1 MIDFHTHTLMS
12 DGALLPSELVHRAS
26 VIGYEA
32 MAVTDHVDASNIEA
46 VLAKL
51 LLFCDSFDSPDI
63 TVVPGVEL
71 THIPPAQMGDMIS
84 RARGL
89 GAKIVVCHGETVVE
103 PVMDGTNRASIEGGA
118 DILAHPGLV
127 TEDCARLAAEKGVH
141 FEITARR
148 GHSIT
153 NGHVASTAKNFGVKM
168 LLNTDAHGPSDLITG
183 KFARTVALGA
193 GLQDED
199 LRIIDDNARKLLGKA
214 TT

>member
-1 MIDFHTHTLMS
+1 MS
-12 DGALLPSELVHRAS
+12 DGMLLPSELAQRAS

-32 MAVTDHVDASNIEA
+32 MAVTDHVDASNIKA
-46 VLAKL
+46 VLGKI
-51 LLFCDSFDSPDI
+51 LLFCDSFDSSDI

-71 THIPPAQMGDMIS
+71 THIPPDQMGDMIAE
-84 RARGL
+84 AREL

-103 PVMDGTNRASIEGGA
+103 PVRSGTNMASIEGGA

-127 TEDCARLAAEKGVH
+127 TEECARLAAEIGVH
-141 FEITARR
+141 FEITARK

-153 NGHVASTAKNFGVKM
+153 NGHVASMAKRCGVKM
-168 LLNTDAHGPSDLITG
+168 VLNTDAHAPSDLITDE
-183 KFARTVALGA
+183 FARTIALGA

-199 LRIIDDNARKLLGKA
+199 LRIIDDNARKLLSKA

>member
-12 DGALLPSELVHRAS
+12 DGMLLPSELAQRAS

-32 MAVTDHVDASNIEA
+32 MAVTDHVDASNIKA
-46 VLAKL
+46 VLGKI
-51 LLFCDSFDSPDI
+51 LLFCDSFDSSDI

-71 THIPPAQMGDMIS
+71 THIPPDQMGDMIAE
-84 RARGL
+84 AREL

-103 PVMDGTNRASIEGGA
+103 PVRSGTNMASIEGGA

-127 TEDCARLAAEKGVH
+127 TEECARLAAEIGVH
-141 FEITARR
+141 FEITARK

-153 NGHVASTAKNFGVKM
+153 NGHVASMAKRCGVKM
-168 LLNTDAHGPSDLITG
+168 VLNTDAHAPSDLITDE
-183 KFARTVALGA
+183 FARTIALGA

-199 LRIIDDNARKLLGKA
+199 LRIIDDNARKLLSKA

>member
-12 DGALLPSELVHRAS
+12 DGVLLPSELARRAS

-32 MAVTDHVDASNIEA
+32 MAVTDHVDASNIKA
-46 VLAKL
+46 VLDNI
-51 LLFCDSFDSPDI
+51 LLFCDSFDSSDI

-71 THIPPAQMGDMIS
+71 THIPPDQMGDMIA
-84 RARGL
+84 RAREL

-103 PVMDGTNRASIEGGA
+103 PVRCGTNRASIEGGA

-127 TEDCARLAAEKGVH
+127 TEEDARLAAETGVH
-141 FEITARR
+141 FEITARK

-153 NGHVASTAKNFGVKM
+153 NGHVASVAKRFGVKM
-168 LLNTDAHGPSDLITG
+168 VLNTDAHAPSDLITDE
-183 KFARTVALGA
+183 FARLVALGA
-193 GLQDED
+193 GLLDED
-199 LRIIDDNARKLLGKA
+199 LRIIDDNARKLLCKA